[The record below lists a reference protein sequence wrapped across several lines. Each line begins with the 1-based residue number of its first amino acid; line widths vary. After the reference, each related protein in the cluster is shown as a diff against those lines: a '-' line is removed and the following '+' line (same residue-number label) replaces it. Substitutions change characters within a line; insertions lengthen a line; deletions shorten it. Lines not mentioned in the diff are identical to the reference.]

1 MNRNLAAL
9 ARMRLPPA
17 QEAPARVDIP
27 NLHSQLRQLAAA
39 LENIGAVDQ
48 LQKTLQIVLPV
59 ERALWFGFA
68 PQQTSSPVPA
78 GASGWTDIWTCPQD
92 LRFEFSTM
100 VTERDSGDNTFTGVR
115 FRYPAGYGT
124 GVRAV
129 YVDYIFPAT
138 STRVTTLYSP
148 VPVEPG
154 TIMQINLA
162 GVGASASAF
171 NAYPAGWGSK
181 VVRANTP

>member
-1 MNRNLAAL
+1 
-9 ARMRLPPA
+9 
-17 QEAPARVDIP
+17 
-27 NLHSQLRQLAAA
+27 
-39 LENIGAVDQ
+39 
-48 LQKTLQIVLPV
+48 
-59 ERALWFGFA
+59 
-68 PQQTSSPVPA
+68 
-78 GASGWTDIWTCPQD
+78 
-92 LRFEFSTM
+92 M